1 MTAETRTERTLS
13 SASDEYLWDV
23 SGEVGSHSYLLPAV
37 TAELER
43 LSARRVLDL
52 GCGNGTLTARL
63 HEAGYDVT
71 GVDHSSSGI
80 ALAQR
85 AHPGIPFARHDL
97 HEPLPAAHTGC
108 YDAVVA
114 VEVIEHLL
122 LPRRLMAA
130 ATAALRPGGAL
141 VVTTPYHG
149 YLKNLALALTGSFD
163 AHWAPLRDYGHVKFF
178 SRRTLTRLFEEFG
191 YADIRFR
198 TAGRVPPLAKSMVVT
213 GIKPR

>member
-1 MTAETRTERTLS
+1 MTAETRTERSLS
-13 SASDEYLWDV
+13 SASDEYVWDV
-23 SGEVGSHSYLLPAV
+23 AGEAGSHSYLLPAV
-37 TAELER
+37 TAEL
-43 LSARRVLDL
+43 ARVGARKVLDL

-63 HEAGYDVT
+63 QQAGYAMT

-85 AHPGIPFARHDL
+85 QHPGIAFDRHDL
-97 HEPLPAAHTGC
+97 HDELPAAHTGR

-122 LPRRLMAA
+122 LPRRLMVA
-130 ATAALRPGGAL
+130 ATAALRPGGAFI
-141 VVTTPYHG
+141 VTTPYHG

-163 AHWAPLRDYGHVKFF
+163 EHWAPLRDYGHVKFF
-178 SRRTLTRLFEEFG
+178 SRRTLTQLFREFG
-191 YADIRFR
+191 YRDIVFR

-213 GIKPR
+213 GVKPE

>member
-23 SGEVGSHSYLLPAV
+23 AGETGSHSYLLPVV
-37 TAELER
+37 TAELKR
-43 LSARRVLDL
+43 LHARKVLDL
-52 GCGNGTLTARL
+52 GCGNGAFTAQLRN
-63 HEAGYDVT
+63 AGYDMT
-71 GVDHSSSGI
+71 GLDHSSSGV

-85 AHPGIPFARHDL
+85 QYPRIAFARHDL
-97 HEPLPAAHTGC
+97 HDPLPPAHTGK

-122 LPRRLMAA
+122 LPRRLMDA

-149 YLKNLALALTGSFD
+149 YLKNLAIALTGKFD
-163 AHWAPLRDYGHVKFF
+163 EHWAPLRDYGHVKFF
-178 SRRTLTRLFEEFG
+178 SRRTLSALFDEYG
-191 YADIRFR
+191 YTDLCFR

-213 GIKPR
+213 GILRA